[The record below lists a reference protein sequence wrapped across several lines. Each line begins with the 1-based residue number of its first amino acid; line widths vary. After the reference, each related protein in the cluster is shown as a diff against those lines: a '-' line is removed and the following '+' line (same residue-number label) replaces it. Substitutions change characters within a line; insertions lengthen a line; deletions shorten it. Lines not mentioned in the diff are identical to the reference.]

1 VGHNCDMAP
10 LRSGLFAIAII
21 LSPIWPQDGWANQE
35 DDRLDA
41 LFFQLQ
47 SANSGRTAKIVEQLI
62 WKIWLQSGDETLDQL
77 MATGVKAMGTGNY
90 NKALAAFNAIL
101 EDAPNFA
108 EGWNKRATLY
118 WLMGDFEKSISDIDR
133 TLALEPRHFG
143 ALSGL
148 AMIRESQR
156 RPLDA
161 IQAFKRALE
170 IYPAIPNAGQRIREL
185 SRQLGEPI

>member
-1 VGHNCDMAP
+1 
-10 LRSGLFAIAII
+10 
-21 LSPIWPQDGWANQE
+21 
-35 DDRLDA
+35 
-41 LFFQLQ
+41 
-47 SANSGRTAKIVEQLI
+47 
-62 WKIWLQSGDETLDQL
+62 
-77 MATGVKAMGTGNY
+77 
-90 NKALAAFNAIL
+90 
-101 EDAPNFA
+101 
-108 EGWNKRATLY
+108 
-118 WLMGDFEKSISDIDR
+118 MGDFEKSISDIDR

-148 AMIRESQR
+148 AMIHESQR

>member
-1 VGHNCDMAP
+1 
-10 LRSGLFAIAII
+10 
-21 LSPIWPQDGWANQE
+21 
-35 DDRLDA
+35 
-41 LFFQLQ
+41 
-47 SANSGRTAKIVEQLI
+47 
-62 WKIWLQSGDETLDQL
+62 

>member
-1 VGHNCDMAP
+1 MAP
-10 LRSGLFAIAII
+10 LRSGLFAIVII

-41 LFFQLQ
+41 LFSQLQ

-62 WKIWLQSGDETLDQL
+62 WKIWLQSGDETVDHL
-77 MATGVKAMGTGNY
+77 MATGVKAMGAGNY
-90 NKALAAFNAIL
+90 KKALAAFNAIVK
-101 EDAPNFA
+101 DAPNFA

-118 WLMGDFEKSISDIDR
+118 WLMGDFEKSISDIDQ

-148 AMIRESQR
+148 AMIRESQH

-161 IQAFKRALE
+161 IQAFKQVLE
-170 IYPAIPNAGQRIREL
+170 IYPAIPNAGQRIRAL

>member
-1 VGHNCDMAP
+1 MGHNYDMAP

-21 LSPIWPQDGWANQE
+21 LSPIWLQDGWANQE

-41 LFFQLQ
+41 LFSQLQ

-90 NKALAAFNAIL
+90 NRALAAFNAIL

-118 WLMGDFEKSISDIDR
+118 WLMGDFEKSISDIDQ

-148 AMIRESQR
+148 AMIRESQH

-161 IQAFKRALE
+161 IQAFKQVLE